1 MRQNLTRAFSWSRK
15 RSNRALL
22 QRGRFGCFF
31 RVVVGLAVSV
41 GFFLARIFVPLV
53 NRFDLTGLVADRIA
67 TVSKWRVKRED
78 SVTFREAATMGA
90 DAQRLR
96 PVQVEAAWEGFDQ
109 VLITSLAHH
118 DRAFGCFPKS
128 IDLAGKT
135 EPFDL
140 FTASWVIG

>member
-1 MRQNLTRAFSWSRK
+1 MFGDLEDWSLVLAK
-15 RSNRALL
+15 ILAIEPGAEAHDVVGGLAISV
-22 QRGRFGCFF
+22 CFF
-31 RVVVGLAVSV
+31 
-41 GFFLARIFVPLV
+41 FARIFVPFV
-53 NRFDLTGLVADRIA
+53 NRFDLTRLVTDRIA
-67 TVSKWRVKRED
+67 TASKWRVKGEN
-78 SVTFREAATMGA
+78 SVAFREAATMGA